1 MNRLYSLGFSI
12 LGSYALCKIES
23 PEFIFDSA
31 LKSSFTITFIDKETL
46 SPKRSVTGFFIT
58 EDGLGVTSGPVIKLY
73 ENCKIV
79 VKLSDSK
86 EYSGKVTHY
95 PTTPGIGFIQV
106 DVNKSSKLKIGNQ
119 DIKEGQTLYVMGKR
133 EEKVYFNDVMVTD
146 NNHSWIQLSENDLI
160 DTPVIRTTG
169 IIPDECIGGPLIDDN
184 GNAVAVAFNIEMG
197 LGIGYN
203 LSNLKT
209 LYNENESWRIIKAWN
224 RIRETIIHKFY
235 KE

>member
-1 MNRLYSLGFSI
+1 MFS
-12 LGSYALCKIES
+12 
-23 PEFIFDSA
+23 
-31 LKSSFTITFIDKETL
+31 
-46 SPKRSVTGFFIT
+46 
-58 EDGLGVTSGPVIKLY
+58 
-73 ENCKIV
+73 
-79 VKLSDSK
+79 
-86 EYSGKVTHY
+86 
-95 PTTPGIGFIQV
+95 
-106 DVNKSSKLKIGNQ
+106 
-119 DIKEGQTLYVMGKR
+119 
-133 EEKVYFNDVMVTD
+133 
-146 NNHSWIQLSENDLI
+146 DLI